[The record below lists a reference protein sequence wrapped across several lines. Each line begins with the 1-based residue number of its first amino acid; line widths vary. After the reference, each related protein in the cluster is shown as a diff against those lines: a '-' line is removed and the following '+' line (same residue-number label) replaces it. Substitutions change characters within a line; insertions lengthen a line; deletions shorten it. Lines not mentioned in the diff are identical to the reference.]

1 MEQHRHPWM
10 VMLVVV
16 FYFGFIS
23 NLTKHIPNNLTLHI
37 YFNFTILQII
47 ISINLEIII
56 HFVFG
61 KWAPRNNGP
70 LVRRIMRQRIFK
82 ISLYFRLFSVGI
94 GIASTTRSV
103 CCLSVPSPGL
113 RRKFWPAYSYAI
125 HGLTVMF
132 YKCENH
138 RMANTRNW
146 KNTKKRFDV
155 NRGCGV
161 KMF

>member
-1 MEQHRHPWM
+1 
-10 VMLVVV
+10 
-16 FYFGFIS
+16 
-23 NLTKHIPNNLTLHI
+23 
-37 YFNFTILQII
+37 
-47 ISINLEIII
+47 
-56 HFVFG
+56 
-61 KWAPRNNGP
+61 
-70 LVRRIMRQRIFK
+70 MRQRIFN
-82 ISLYFRLFSVGI
+82 ISLYFRLFSVGF

-146 KNTKKRFDV
+146 KNTKKRFDF

-161 KMF
+161 KMQKNVLNLCFMRSEKTMWMSEAKQNLHNSWIKTEIPIRLILIYARPAVWRHISRIFSVEEIWSKMVFLLS